1 MTRHS
6 AATLC
11 QGEGGMLVSHQLRQ
25 SLLRLQYSLSHCHVA
40 EQDADGQGVDEYS
53 QCPVG
58 SLAALHA
65 AEQDRTEYH
74 VFAACSF
81 AQHLGPIPV
90 DLTRSADSQRCEC
103 VPLG

>member
-53 QCPVG
+53 QCPVS
-58 SLAALHA
+58 SLATLHA

-74 VFAACSF
+74 VFAPCSF
-81 AQHLGPIPV
+81 ALLFGFCFV
-90 DLTRSADSQRCEC
+90 VFSRCA
-103 VPLG
+103 VFLRL